1 MPAALGM
8 TVIEVHQGNAHRYDV
23 PAGIEGLLVQRVEPV
38 SAAADA
44 GLERGQVILHVNR
57 RAVATVAGFT
67 QIVGQVRPGDPLAVL
82 VYDPGLDQRVL
93 RLLHADVP

>member
-1 MPAALGM
+1 MAELGL
-8 TVIEVHQGNAHRYDV
+8 TVIEVHDGNAHRYDV
-23 PAGIEGLLVQRVEPV
+23 PAGIVGLLVQRVEPV

-57 RAVATVAGFT
+57 RPVATVAGLA
-67 QIVGQVRPGDPLAVL
+67 QVVGQVRSGAPLAVL
-82 VYDPGLDQRVL
+82 LYDPGLDQRVL